1 MALRALTTALRI
13 APQRASTR
21 LRGSLISCR
30 APWPLAPAFSRCLAS
45 SSADPSGQQPAE
57 EEGSELFERGVA
69 RLDEGALPAAVQL
82 FAQAAE
88 SGHAEGHFYLGLAYD
103 GLLGEDARG
112 ELPVEKDAAAAARCY
127 IRASEQGLPE
137 AMLNLSLC
145 YRLGEGLPRDTA
157 AGFAWAERGAE
168 VGRQVCMHAHRTAW
182 YIYHARASQFRVS
195 VALRCHAAREARLVG
210 RGRGLWW
217 AHGRAMEGEDSIRPR
232 CGGDAAE
239 MRF

>member
-1 MALRALTTALRI
+1 MLRALSTALRV

-21 LRGSLISCR
+21 LRGSLISFPAAR
-30 APWPLAPAFSRCLAS
+30 PRAPAFSRFLS
-45 SSADPSGQQPAE
+45 STSSAVPSGQPDE
-57 EEGSELFERGVA
+57 EDGSELFERGVA
-69 RLDEGALPAAVQL
+69 RLHEGALPAAVQL

-88 SGHAEGHFYLGLAYD
+88 GGHAQGHFYLGLAYD

-112 ELPVEKDAAAAARCY
+112 ELPVAKDAAAAARCY

-168 VGRQVCMHAHRTAW
+168 AGRRRTHAHA
-182 YIYHARASQFRVS
+182 AS
-195 VALRCHAAREARLVG
+195 A
-210 RGRGLWW
+210 
-217 AHGRAMEGEDSIRPR
+217 
-232 CGGDAAE
+232 
-239 MRF
+239 